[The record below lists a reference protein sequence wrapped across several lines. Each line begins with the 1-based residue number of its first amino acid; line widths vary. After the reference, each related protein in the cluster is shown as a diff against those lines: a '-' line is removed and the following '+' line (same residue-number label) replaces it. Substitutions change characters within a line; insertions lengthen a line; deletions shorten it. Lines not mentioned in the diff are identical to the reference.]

1 MLSFLYDSENSE
13 QRFALMHLKD
23 VVLFYDSDEERLGFE
38 AYIEDNQEIVNE
50 RLKNTSRFNYIDTGN
65 AIETANIKERLNLG
79 IVLNSILKEWRKSK
93 EQTK

>member
-1 MLSFLYDSENSE
+1 
-13 QRFALMHLKD
+13 MHLKD

-65 AIETANIKERLNLG
+65 AIETANIKERLNFG